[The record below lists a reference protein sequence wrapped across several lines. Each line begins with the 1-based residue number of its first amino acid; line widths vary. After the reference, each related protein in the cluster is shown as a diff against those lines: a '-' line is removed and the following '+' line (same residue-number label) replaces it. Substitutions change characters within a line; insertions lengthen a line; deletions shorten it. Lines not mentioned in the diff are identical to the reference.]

1 MKPMRLDK
9 YLAHAR
15 GLTRS
20 EAKKYLKKQRVTVNG
35 TYALRPEIK
44 VDPDRDVVAVDGQA
58 CRYEENV
65 YLMLHKP
72 AGVVSATA
80 DGRERTVLDLIHEPA
95 RGLFP
100 VGRLDKDTE
109 GLLLLTND
117 GALAHDLLSPGKHVD
132 KCYYALLDEPVGE
145 KERKMFAEGLDIG
158 DEKPTLPAKLWPA
171 REKTGMSEESFGKAD
186 AGWQSSGG
194 YGVYIVIQE
203 GRFHQVKR
211 MAEAVGRRVLY
222 LKRISMGS
230 LRLDEDLRPGEY
242 RPLKEEEIQALK
254 QRRGGQDIGEAYLHD
269 RVQRDGYV
277 LKDKSGAAADRPLTD
292 GGKHGES
299 EWLFADK

>member
-9 YLAHAR
+9 YLTHTR
-15 GLTRS
+15 GMTRS
-20 EAKKYLKKQRVTVNG
+20 EAKKYLKAGRVTVNHVR
-35 TYALRPEIK
+35 AFRPEMK
-44 VDPDRDVVAVDGQA
+44 VDPEKDLVAVDGQP

-72 AGVVSATA
+72 AGVVSATE
-80 DGRERTVLDLIHEPA
+80 DRRERTVLDLIREPV

-132 KCYYALLDEPVGE
+132 KCYYALLDGAVGE
-145 KERKMFAEGLDIG
+145 KEQKMFAEGLDIG
-158 DEKPTLPAKLWPA
+158 DDKPTLPAKLWPA
-171 REKTGMSEESFGKAD
+171 REKAGMSEESFGKAD
-186 AGWQSSGG
+186 AGEQPC
-194 YGVYIVIQE
+194 GVYIVIQE

-230 LRLDEDLRPGEY
+230 LRLDESLRPGGY

-254 QRRGGQDIGEAYLHD
+254 RRCGGRDIGGAYPHD
-269 RVQRDGYV
+269 RG
-277 LKDKSGAAADRPLTD
+277 
-292 GGKHGES
+292 
-299 EWLFADK
+299 